1 MAIDSVSKVQAVCH
15 SSARDGMVAVL
26 ESSGSFHPVC
36 REEGHDWLLPAGT
49 DTTMLAG
56 QIDELEAVIG
66 FLREFVPK
74 PGFSERMGAV
84 PRSVPAERLSALLE
98 DDELLWRARRA
109 WRIAMLIS
117 ERSGDLRETVEE
129 ISFLEGWSG
138 LPCAFDELGRH
149 GSFTAQAGSCPAEN
163 APALVELGRS
173 EPLLSVEPAGQSTR
187 REPARLLV
195 VTHDGA
201 PEEVRQEIVRLGFSA
216 VDFAARRGS
225 VRKLLEASE
234 LRRKALEKRIETF
247 RAEAAGLA
255 ADLPALEE
263 LRDAAGMLLERLSAA
278 GSGLRGD
285 RLFLIRGWV
294 RNRDLGALEKSVSG
308 LGDAF
313 LERIEPEEGEV
324 PPSAA
329 TEPGLIDPYMM
340 LTEMFGSPS
349 PADPDPTPL
358 MAPFYALFL
367 GICVGDAGYG
377 AVLALVSGLGL
388 LSARRRGQRNRLF
401 GVLFQGGLAAMVV
414 GVFFGG
420 WFGMDRALL
429 PAFLAAPARL
439 LDSLVPG
446 GAAYST
452 SMQFLYTTMALGI
465 VQLLAGVVVNFVK
478 RWKAGERLTV
488 ILEQT
493 GWILSTLGLFPW
505 LFNHYLL
512 VGVLYDSSGPLDR
525 VFLMSLLVGA
535 VLIFVM
541 GGREAKGFGK
551 VGLGA
556 MAAYGI
562 VNLLA
567 DALSYSRLFA
577 LSLSGGIIATVVNQI
592 SRMLPGTD
600 IPGVGLLITIPVLI
614 GGHLFNIA
622 MSVLGGFI
630 HTARLQVV
638 EFFGKFYEGTGT
650 PFSPLRYRPQYVN
663 IVRKNP
669 EGGSR

>member
-1 MAIDSVSKVQAVCH
+1 MALDSVSKTRAVCH
-15 SSARDGMVAVL
+15 SSSRDGLLAIL
-26 ESSGSFHPVC
+26 ESCGSFHPASHD
-36 REEGHDWLLPAGT
+36 GGQDWLLPAGI
-49 DTTMLAG
+49 DTSVLAG

-74 PGFSERMGAV
+74 PGFAERMGAV
-84 PRSVPAERLSALLE
+84 PRSVPAERLASLLE
-98 DDELLWRARRA
+98 DDDLLWRARRA
-109 WRIAMLIS
+109 WRLAMLIS
-117 ERSGDLRETVEE
+117 ERSGDLRETALES
-129 ISFLEGWSG
+129 SFLSGWSG
-138 LPCAFDELGRH
+138 LPCGIDELGRH
-149 GSFTAQAGSCPAEN
+149 GSFTAQAGFCPAEN
-163 APALVELGRS
+163 LPGLLELGRA
-173 EPLLSVEPAGQSTR
+173 EPLVSVEPVEPPTR
-187 REPARLLV
+187 REPARILV
-195 VTHDGA
+195 LVHDA
-201 PEEVRQEIVRLGFSA
+201 ASEEIRQEIVRLGFAA
-216 VDFAARRGS
+216 VDFGSRRGG
-225 VRKLLEASE
+225 VRSLREASDI
-234 LRRKALEKRIETF
+234 RRMALEKRIAAF
-247 RAEAAGLA
+247 RSEAAELA

-278 GSGLRGD
+278 GSGQRGD

-294 RNRDLGALEKSVSG
+294 RDRDFDALEKSISA

-313 LERIEPEEGEV
+313 IEKIQPEEGEI

-329 TEPGLIDPYMM
+329 TEAGLIDPYMM
-340 LTEMFGSPS
+340 LTEMFGSPA

-377 AVLALVSGLGL
+377 AFLALVSGLGL
-388 LSARRRGQRNRLF
+388 LSARRKGRRNRLF
-401 GVLFQGGLAAMVV
+401 GILFQGGLAAIIV
-414 GVFFGG
+414 GIFFGG

-429 PAFLAAPARL
+429 PPFLAAPAGL

-446 GAAYST
+446 GGAYST

-465 VQLLAGVVVNFVK
+465 VQLLAGVVINFVK

-488 ILEQT
+488 ILEQS
-493 GWILSTLGLFPW
+493 GWVLSTLGLFPW

-525 VFLMSLLVGA
+525 VFLMSLLAGA

-600 IPGVGLLITIPVLI
+600 IPGVGLLITIPVLV

-622 MSVLGGFI
+622 MGVLGGFI
-630 HTARLQVV
+630 HTARLQFV
-638 EFFGKFYEGTGT
+638 EFFGKFYEGTGA

-663 IVRKNP
+663 IIRKNP